1 MNYELS
7 PIPRPSRLP
16 RSCGPHPGCQ
26 LLTRY
31 CSVRTPHPSCGR
43 IFHGPSLGTLRGAP
57 CFEQPSG
64 ADCEPGILAAF
75 TRASQVPPKIPHR
88 LPASG
93 EYKILR
99 LLPFRSS
106 VSNCLHSSV
115 RLTVRPSPFFVSP
128 ESLFSKGEPKIG
140 SFQPQNY
147 AICTRNG
154 AVELFTV
161 FALLPCGMT

>member
-31 CSVRTPHPSCGR
+31 CSVKTPHPSCGR

-64 ADCEPGILAAF
+64 ADCEPGMLAAI
-75 TRASQVPPKIPHR
+75 TRASQVPLKSRTGFPPRVNTKS
-88 LPASG
+88 SG
-93 EYKILR
+93 CF
-99 LLPFRSS
+99 PFRSS

-115 RLTVRPSPFFVSP
+115 RLPVVRPSPFFVSP
-128 ESLFSKGEPKIG
+128 EFQARLGGETCACFDSG
-140 SFQPQNY
+140 
-147 AICTRNG
+147 TEGNG
-154 AVELFTV
+154 
-161 FALLPCGMT
+161 